1 MITQRR
7 WLSIGAVWS
16 LAFFITAGAAAGA
29 GTQLETR
36 VDYVIDGDTVVIS
49 GGEKVRLVGIDAPE
63 KGEPFARH
71 SKQKLDKLAG
81 RTVSLNLCQEKD
93 IYGRALGVLSIKG
106 ENVNRTLLEEGLA
119 VPMLIPPCG
128 KSVASDVLAA
138 AAQALMARKG
148 IYSQASFEP
157 VHHEDAGEH
166 IGEPAVIRGRILSLH
181 KGRNVWH
188 LNFGKDWKTD
198 FTAVLFR
205 EARFRFQALGLNP
218 EDLVGLEVL
227 VLGKVKE
234 YNGPEII
241 IRGPEQ
247 IIPAGTVKN

>member
-1 MITQRR
+1 MIAQQRR
-7 WLSIGAVWS
+7 LSIAAVCCLVLLIS
-16 LAFFITAGAAAGA
+16 AGAAAVA
-29 GTQLETR
+29 GVQLETK
-36 VDYVIDGDTVVIS
+36 VDYVVDGDTIVIS

-63 KGEPFARH
+63 KGEKYARH
-71 SKQKLDKLAG
+71 SKRKLDQLAG
-81 RTVSLNLCQEKD
+81 RTVNLNLCEEKD
-93 IYGRALGVLSIKG
+93 VYGRYLGVLSIKG
-106 ENVNRTLLEEGLA
+106 ENVNMALLEEGLA

-138 AAQALMARKG
+138 SGRALIARIG
-148 IYSQASFEP
+148 IYSQASFET
-157 VHHEDAGEH
+157 VRHENAGEH
-166 IGEPAVIRGRILSLH
+166 IGETAVIRGRILNLH
-181 KGRNVWH
+181 KGRKAWH

-218 EDLVGLEVL
+218 EDLVGSEVL

-234 YNGPEII
+234 YNGPEIV

-247 IIPAGTVKN
+247 IIPVGTTEN